1 VELSPAFLVQPI
13 ASGTE
18 LSTLDVDPQWLSENS
33 GEQPAP
39 ERPLSKVS
47 SLFLWTSVPA
57 GQLSAEISVPT
68 ITDQVTEQPE
78 SVRFQAVDENGDPQ
92 SGGPELTGTV
102 LDAS

>member
-1 VELSPAFLVQPI
+1 
-13 ASGTE
+13 

-33 GEQPAP
+33 GEEPAP
-39 ERPLSKVS
+39 ERPLSKVPG
-47 SLFLWTSVPA
+47 LFLWTSVPA